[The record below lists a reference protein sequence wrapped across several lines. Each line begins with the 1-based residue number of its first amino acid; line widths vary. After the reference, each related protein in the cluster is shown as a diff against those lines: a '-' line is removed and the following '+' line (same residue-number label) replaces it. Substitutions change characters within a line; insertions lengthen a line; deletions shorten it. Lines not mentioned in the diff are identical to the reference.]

1 MVPLNETMKPPDA
14 KRGIRTYSR
23 DEALVKERRA
33 EIVQL
38 ASKIFIKR
46 GYDGTSMRE
55 LAKSVHKSTGAFY
68 HYVGSKKDILY
79 LILDFTVANQQDFLA
94 RMRERVD
101 GLNATEAL
109 KEAIRIYLESVE
121 EYVDMHI
128 FVNHVMVSLGKSERQ
143 MMLDAAQRVSDLFEE
158 LLLRG
163 IQEGVFSANDTKMLA
178 HNIVVLG
185 NSWANRRWYWRKYF
199 TLDEYTKGQTDLIIQ
214 ILTPVPRNVP
224 MIDME
229 PAPKSADKS
238 GAL

>member
-1 MVPLNETMKPPDA
+1 MVVLNETMKPPHA
-14 KRGIRTYSR
+14 KRSIRTYSH
-23 DEALVKERRA
+23 DKVLVNEKRI

-38 ASKIFIKR
+38 ASKFFIKR

-79 LILDFTVANQQDFLA
+79 LILDFTVTNQQDFLA
-94 RMRERVD
+94 KMRERAD
-101 GLNATEAL
+101 SLNVIEAL
-109 KEAIRIYLESVE
+109 KEAIRIYLGSIE
-121 EYVDMHI
+121 EYADMHI

-143 MMLDAAQRVSDLFEE
+143 MMLDAAQRVSDFFEE

-163 IQEGVFSANDTKMLA
+163 IQEGAFSATNTKMLA

-185 NSWANRRWYWRKYF
+185 NSWANRRWYWRKLF
-199 TLDEYTKGQTDLIIQ
+199 TLDEYTKEQTDLIIQ
-214 ILTPVPRNVP
+214 VLTSIPRNAP
-224 MIDME
+224 MIDTE
-229 PAPKSADKS
+229 PTTVSAYES